1 LPRNLKLS
9 QESSANRRSSLIGV
23 SIDELIRGRR
33 THKAYDPQPVDRATL
48 EELFELARWA
58 PNHNLTNPWRF
69 RVLGPESLAAL
80 KEAAGPEAAGKLER
94 APTLIAAS
102 VVRSDEDAVTDE
114 EDFAAAAVATFIVL
128 LGAHAR
134 GLGGYWRT
142 PAVLRTPEG
151 RAALG
156 IPAGERVLGL
166 IHLGRAKGPEKLAPE
181 RAPVD
186 EIRSYLP

>member
-1 LPRNLKLS
+1 M
-9 QESSANRRSSLIGV
+9 

-33 THKAYDPQPVDRATL
+33 THKAYAPEPVDRATL

-69 RVLGPESLAAL
+69 RVLGPEALAAL
-80 KEAAGPEAAGKLER
+80 KAAAGPEAAGKLDR

-102 VVRSDEDAVTDE
+102 VLRTPEDAVTDE

-128 LGAHAR
+128 LGAHSR

-156 IPAGERVLGL
+156 IPDAERVLGL
-166 IHLGRAKGPEKLAPE
+166 IHLGRAKGPDKPAPD

-186 EIRSYLP
+186 EIRSYLA

>member
-1 LPRNLKLS
+1 MDI
-9 QESSANRRSSLIGV
+9 EAAIRS
-23 SIDELIRGRR
+23 RR
-33 THKAYDPQPVDRATL
+33 THKAYGAEPVDQATL
-48 EELFELARWA
+48 DELFELARWA

-69 RVLGPESLAAL
+69 RVLGPNALARL
-80 KEAAGPEAAGKLER
+80 KEAAGAEAAAKLDR

-102 VVRSDEDAVTDE
+102 VLRSDDAVTDE
-114 EDFAAAAVATFIVL
+114 EDFAAAAAATFIVL

-142 PAVLRTPEG
+142 PAVLRSPEG

-156 IPAGERVLGL
+156 IPDGERVLGL
-166 IHLGRAKGPEKLAPE
+166 IHLGRAKGPDKPPPE

-186 EIRSYLP
+186 AIRSYLA

>member
-1 LPRNLKLS
+1 M
-9 QESSANRRSSLIGV
+9 

-33 THKAYDPQPVDRATL
+33 THKAYAPEPVGRATL

-69 RVLGPESLAAL
+69 RVVGPRALAAL
-80 KEAAGPEAAGKLER
+80 KAAAGPEAAVKLDR
-94 APTLIAAS
+94 APTLVAAS
-102 VVRSDEDAVTDE
+102 VVRSDSDPVLDE
-114 EDFAAAAVATFIVL
+114 EDFAAGAVATFIVL

-156 IPAGERVLGL
+156 IPDSERFLGL
-166 IHLGRAKGPEKLAPE
+166 IHLGQAKGPEKPAPD
-181 RAPVD
+181 RAPLD
-186 EIRSYLP
+186 EFRRYLD